1 LSAEQ
6 VSYAGSA
13 MGANYPSSG
22 APSVLG
28 LVSAGLGGLYQINAT
43 VPQGVPGG
51 TASVVVIVAGQN
63 SPQGVTMVIGASNS
77 GPAPVPTGV
86 VNAASFAKS
95 SIGTGS
101 AVAPGSL
108 VQIYTSLAGA
118 VAASTGA
125 PFPATLGNVSVT
137 FNGVA
142 APIQSVSPSGPYPS
156 INAQVPFE
164 VTGSTANMV
173 VTVNNVSSGPFL
185 IPIVAQAPGMFTI
198 PAGVGNAVLVNLSD
212 SSIAAPAGSIA
223 GLTSH
228 PIPRGQ
234 TAYFYATGL
243 GAQTPA
249 VTDGTANC
257 LLSAGCKA
265 NATPTVL
272 VGGVAVQIAFAGQ
285 AGVYA
290 GVN

>member
-1 LSAEQ
+1 VFGTDVARKLVTGE
-6 VSYAGSA
+6 
-13 MGANYPSSG
+13 SG
-22 APSVLG
+22 A
-28 LVSAGLGGLYQINAT
+28 
-43 VPQGVPGG
+43 
-51 TASVVVIVAGQN
+51 
-63 SPQGVTMVIGASNS
+63 
-77 GPAPVPTGV
+77 
-86 VNAASFAKS
+86 
-95 SIGTGS
+95 
-101 AVAPGSL
+101 
-108 VQIYTSLAGA
+108 
-118 VAASTGA
+118 
-125 PFPATLGNVSVT
+125 
-137 FNGVA
+137 
-142 APIQSVSPSGPYPS
+142 
-156 INAQVPFE
+156 
-164 VTGSTANMV
+164 
-173 VTVNNVSSGPFL
+173 SGPFL
-185 IPIVAQAPGMFTI
+185 IPIVAQAPGVFTI